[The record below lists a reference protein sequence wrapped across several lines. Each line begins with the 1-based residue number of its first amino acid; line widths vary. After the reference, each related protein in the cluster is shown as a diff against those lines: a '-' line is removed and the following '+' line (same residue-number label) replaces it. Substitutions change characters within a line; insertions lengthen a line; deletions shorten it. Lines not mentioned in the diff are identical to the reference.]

1 MLNGMNMISW
11 MKPEI
16 QMLSTVFEET
26 CIHSWKSLGSLAED
40 MICSIFKK

>member
-1 MLNGMNMISW
+1 MNCHMISQ

-16 QMLSTVFEET
+16 QMLNTVFEET
-26 CIHSWKSLGSLAED
+26 IIYSWKSLVTLAED